1 MDENEEELL
10 IEGTKNSFN
19 FDQFD
24 YDDLKDLDEY
34 LIEEIYN
41 DVTFDGISEYLFFVK
56 EYIKEHRLSIAE
68 YITFSD
74 MFDFLNF

>member
-1 MDENEEELL
+1 MDESEDLLNEEKDN
-10 IEGTKNSFN
+10 IFN

-24 YDDLKDLDEY
+24 YDHLKDLDEY

-56 EYIKEHRLSIAE
+56 EYTKENRLSIAE

-74 MFDFLNF
+74 MFDFLDF